1 MVKDPPANA
10 GDIRDA
16 VDPWVGEIP
25 WRRAQQPAAIF
36 LPGESP
42 WTEEPG
48 GLPSMGVAQSRT
60 RLRRLHVHA
69 CAVISEHWAVLSESQ
84 DTYAAL
90 PSSGLASPQ
99 KLESPAPSK
108 PGHESLGAAS
118 HSAKGWG
125 RSTQAPSTR
134 QLLSLGENAAES

>member
-69 CAVISEHWAVLSESQ
+69 CAVISEDARMQ
-84 DTYAAL
+84 
-90 PSSGLASPQ
+90 
-99 KLESPAPSK
+99 
-108 PGHESLGAAS
+108 
-118 HSAKGWG
+118 
-125 RSTQAPSTR
+125 
-134 QLLSLGENAAES
+134 